1 MAFVEGTGDGPI
13 CPWSALTGYVPL
25 KCLSASNLL
34 EWRGLAEDP
43 ERTNEML
50 GKRFGG
56 EDESLEELDLTK
68 TGVGIR
74 TALSN
79 KVARGLDG
87 EEDAHRTV
95 GGENRRDREERIADA
110 LDESGADD
118 GTEDSVRLYLREI
131 GRVGLLRA
139 SEERVLGRVMERGD
153 AVRELRATLE
163 NTLQREARGDEIAVA
178 LARRIAEAAPLIR
191 ELNPTLATAVGPA
204 LGLLVAA
211 QMGLGDGLPNDPDGA
226 AVDRLAQELGMPA
239 DDIKRQ
245 FVQATVAAGL
255 LPDAAVKV
263 LGEEVP
269 LSYLDERLGDSGV
282 ADRLL
287 AARRDL
293 EKHFER
299 LVSEG
304 DHARGHLTEANLR
317 LVVSVAKKYLGRGLS
332 FQDLIQE
339 GNLGLI
345 RATEKFDYRRG
356 YKFSTYAT
364 WWIRQ
369 AVLRAIA
376 DKGRTIRLPVHVGD
390 SAHRI
395 MREREA
401 LLQRLGRKPTV
412 EEIAVEMA
420 VSADKVRTVLEAF
433 PEPISLEV
441 TVGDEDDGSLLGDL
455 IEDETAPQPQEQA
468 EAGALRGQIAAI
480 VDTLPGRE
488 GLVLSLRFG
497 LKDGL
502 SRTLEEVGRELGV
515 TRERVRQIESVALAK
530 LRGEAV
536 ASKLRDFAA

>member
-1 MAFVEGTGDGPI
+1 M
-13 CPWSALTGYVPL
+13 L
-25 KCLSASNLL
+25 KDQF
-34 EWRGLAEDP
+34 E
-43 ERTNEML
+43 
-50 GKRFGG
+50 G

-74 TALSN
+74 TALSD
-79 KVARGLDG
+79 KVAEGLEG
-87 EEDAHRTV
+87 EEDVHRTV
-95 GGENRRDREERIADA
+95 GGENRRDREERVPDA

-118 GTEDSVRLYLREI
+118 GTEDTVRLYLREI
-131 GRVGLLRA
+131 GRVELLRA
-139 SEERVLGRVMERGD
+139 SEERVLGRAMERGN
-153 AVRELRATLE
+153 AVRELRAALEDTLH
-163 NTLQREARGDEIAVA
+163 REARGDELAVS
-178 LARRIAEAAPLIR
+178 LARRIAESAPLIQ
-191 ELNPTLATAVGPA
+191 ELDPALAPAAGPA

-211 QMGLGDGLPNDPDGA
+211 QMGLGDRLPNDPDGE

-239 DDIKRQ
+239 EDIKRR
-245 FVQATVAAGL
+245 FVQATVAASL
-255 LPDAAVKV
+255 LPEAAVKV

-269 LSYLDERLGDSGV
+269 LGCLDERLGDPEV

-299 LVSEG
+299 LVLEG

-390 SAHRI
+390 TAHRI

-401 LLQRLGRKPTV
+401 LLQKLGRRPTV
-412 EEIAVEMA
+412 EEIAVEMDL
-420 VSADKVRTVLEAF
+420 SADKVRTVLEAF
-433 PEPISLEV
+433 PEPVSLEI

-455 IEDETAPQPQEQA
+455 IEDETAPQPQEEA
-468 EAGALRGQIAAI
+468 EAAALRSQIAAI

-530 LRGEAV
+530 LKREAV
-536 ASKLRDFAA
+536 ASRLRDFAA